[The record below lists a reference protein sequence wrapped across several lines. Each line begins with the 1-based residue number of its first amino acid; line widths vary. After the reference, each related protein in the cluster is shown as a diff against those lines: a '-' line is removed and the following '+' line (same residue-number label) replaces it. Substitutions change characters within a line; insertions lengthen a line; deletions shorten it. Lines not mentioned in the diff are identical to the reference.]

1 MKRHLAIVA
10 AVTWLSGAAA
20 AMAQQEPPPTEPSAR
35 VEAKKDVEVKWT
47 LGDQAWNFK
56 DVLTAYEPVKG
67 YLEPRGSQGVLAVWK
82 LRLVKDF
89 EAGTSRLH
97 EETRGSPFK
106 VLLFDGEQTVIDAD
120 LPAQITTISGKMGDT
135 IELLVGLPEA
145 QKLKD
150 AKMIRVQRRTNV
162 GF

>member
-1 MKRHLAIVA
+1 MI
-10 AVTWLSGAAA
+10 AAA
-20 AMAQQEPPPTEPSAR
+20 AWMNLAAIATAQQEPPPAEPSTR
-35 VEAKKDVEVKWT
+35 VEAKKDVVVKWT
-47 LGDQAWNFK
+47 LGDQAWDFK

-67 YLEPRGSQGVLAVWK
+67 YLEPRGSQGVLAVWR

-89 EAGTSRLH
+89 EAGASKLH

-106 VLLFDGEQTVIDAD
+106 IVLLDAELTVIDAD
-120 LPAQITTISGKMGDT
+120 LPAQITTISGKAGDT

-145 QKLKD
+145 QKLKE
-150 AKMIRVQRRTNV
+150 ARLIRVQRRTNV

>member
-1 MKRHLAIVA
+1 
-10 AVTWLSGAAA
+10 
-20 AMAQQEPPPTEPSAR
+20 
-35 VEAKKDVEVKWT
+35 
-47 LGDQAWNFK
+47 
-56 DVLTAYEPVKG
+56 
-67 YLEPRGSQGVLAVWK
+67 LAVWK

-106 VLLFDGEQTVIDAD
+106 IVLFDAEQTVIDAD

-135 IELLVGLPEA
+135 IELLVGLPDA

-150 AKMIRVQRRTNV
+150 GRMIRVQRRTNV

>member
-1 MKRHLAIVA
+1 MKRHSGIIAAAAWFNLA
-10 AVTWLSGAAA
+10 AV
-20 AMAQQEPPPTEPSAR
+20 AMAQQEPPPAEPSAR
-35 VEAKKDVEVKWT
+35 VEARKDVVVNWT

-56 DVLTAYEPVKG
+56 DVLSAYEPVRG
-67 YLEPRGSQGVLAVWK
+67 YLEPRGNQGVLAVWK

-89 EAGTSRLH
+89 ESGTSKLH

-106 VLLFDGEQTVIDAD
+106 IVLLDADQTVIDAD
-120 LPAQITTISGKMGDT
+120 LPAQITTISGKTGDT

-145 QKLKD
+145 QKLKE
-150 AKMIRVQRRTNV
+150 AKIIRVQRRTNV